1 MIKFRLHKVA
11 ADRDITKMKDM
22 AEKAGVTPLT
32 VSGIW
37 NNTSLRIDLST
48 LNALCEALD
57 CTPGD
62 LLEHV
67 PGAQTKTK
75 KKR

>member
-1 MIKFRLHKVA
+1 MGYGRSEGESVAMIKFRLHKVA

-37 NNTSLRIDLST
+37 NNTSLQK
-48 LNALCEALD
+48 
-57 CTPGD
+57 CTQ
-62 LLEHV
+62 LLQA
-67 PGAQTKTK
+67 GQKS
-75 KKR
+75 

>member
-11 ADRDITKMKDM
+11 ADRDILKIGEM
-22 AEKAGVTPLT
+22 AERAGLSPQT

-37 NNTSLRIDLST
+37 NNNTLRIDLAT
-48 LNALCEALD
+48 LNALCEDLK

-62 LLEHV
+62 LLEYV
-67 PGAQTKTK
+67 EETAAKGK
-75 KKR
+75 KKG

>member
-11 ADRDITKMKDM
+11 ADRDIMKIGEM
-22 AEKAGVTPLT
+22 AARAGLSPQT

-37 NNTSLRIDLST
+37 NNNALRIDLST
-48 LNALCEALD
+48 LNALCEAVH

-62 LLEHV
+62 LLEYV
-67 PGAQTKTK
+67 PEASPKG
-75 KKR
+75 KKRG

>member
-11 ADRDITKMKDM
+11 ADRDILKIGEM
-22 AEKAGVTPLT
+22 AERAGLSPQT

-37 NNTSLRIDLST
+37 NNNALRIDLAT
-48 LNALCEALD
+48 LNALCEELQ

-62 LLEHV
+62 LLEYV
-67 PGAQTKTK
+67 TEAPATGK

>member
-11 ADRDITKMKDM
+11 ADRDITKIGVM
-22 AEKAGVTPLT
+22 AERADLSPQT

-37 NNTSLRIDLST
+37 NNNVVRIDLST
-48 LNALCEALD
+48 LEALCEALH

-62 LLEHV
+62 LLEYV
-67 PGAQTKTK
+67 PETSAKGK
-75 KKR
+75 KKG